1 MNEKLHEL
9 LVAITAQGDGGR
21 PRSRRSN
28 GRKRR
33 GEPRL
38 GGHYR
43 LLTEEQ
49 AYRQNQSLLYR
60 LKGARIPWDWTLK
73 TFPFDKQPGVSK
85 AQINELAGLAFVER
99 KENIVLIGNPGTG
112 KSGLAIGLLRQA
124 LLSGYRGRFYHAQ
137 DLLDELYASLADR
150 SSAKLI
156 RRLCRY
162 DLLVI
167 DELGY
172 LTLKPEQVNAFFKLM
187 GERYGKKSTILTTNL
202 DYPEWYDL
210 FQRKNLVDALLD
222 RLNHY
227 CITIRIDGPSLR
239 APPWQRK
246 AYGQIL
252 ICSRSWNIVAQP
264 VASAPKL
271 HGSIE
276 ARILRV
282 RFYKHERVNLGER
295 RGTLSTLAHDSS
307 KTR

>member
-9 LVAITAQGDGGR
+9 LTSLRLKGMAASVDEEI
-21 PRSRRSN
+21 
-28 GRKRR
+28 KRAEKE
-33 GEPRL
+33 GAPASEVV
-38 GGHYR
+38 YR
-43 LLTEEQ
+43 LLRNEQ
-49 AYRQNQSLLYR
+49 AYRRNQSLLYR
-60 LKGARIPWDWTLK
+60 LKGARIPWEWTLK
-73 TFPFDKQPGVSK
+73 TFPFEKQPGVSK
-85 AQINELAGLAFVER
+85 AQINELSGLAFVER
-99 KENIVLIGNPGTG
+99 KENIVFVGKPGTG

-202 DYPEWYDL
+202 DYAEWYDL

-222 RLNHY
+222 RLKHY
-227 CITIRIDGPSLR
+227 CITIRINGPTLR
-239 APPWQRK
+239 T
-246 AYGQIL
+246 
-252 ICSRSWNIVAQP
+252 
-264 VASAPKL
+264 ASNGKGKPTAKP
-271 HGSIE
+271 
-276 ARILRV
+276 
-282 RFYKHERVNLGER
+282 
-295 RGTLSTLAHDSS
+295 
-307 KTR
+307 